1 MEISTIQEPK
11 ITQGDKRRKICDVL
25 KNEYGIISSRDTF
38 DFQIK
43 LFSYGIPEMEKFE
56 SWDAVDFILDDN
68 IELFAFFVYGLNAF
82 KNYQKTLK

>member
-1 MEISTIQEPK
+1 MTEISEPK
-11 ITQGDKRRKICDVL
+11 ITQGDKRRKICEVL
-25 KNEYGIISSRDTF
+25 KNDYGIISSRDTF

-43 LFSYGIPEMEKFE
+43 FFSYGIPEMEKFE

-68 IELFAFFVYGLNAF
+68 IELFAFFIYGLNAF

>member
-1 MEISTIQEPK
+1 MIDILEGPK
-11 ITQGDKRRKICDVL
+11 KSQGDKRRKICDVL
-25 KNEYGIISSRDTF
+25 KNDYGIISSRDTF

-68 IELFAFFVYGLNAF
+68 FSI
-82 KNYQKTLK
+82 KR

>member
-1 MEISTIQEPK
+1 MSFLS
-11 ITQGDKRRKICDVL
+11 QGDKRRKIFEVL

-68 IELFAFFVYGLNAF
+68 IELFAFFIYGLNAF